1 MLEQCCNYSK
11 QCRNNV
17 ATLCCAKNRPCES
30 SLVTSPQSSLISIQ
44 TQTSL
49 IVSLRRGSLTWTFH
63 LSLTRLSTSCLGLL
77 FHESTFHFHAIL
89 NAASSKL
96 GHFRITGTG
105 AWRLSCNGSGHLG
118 THRWRG
124 WNGDRNSGRTM
135 TLYTW
140 EQSIANKR
148 ERWNDACNIASGVQ
162 YSDSGVQYRDD
173 TTTNKISHPDFDHNL
188 ILNERNKFQS
198 INNSGFY
205 FRLCFDSRWLHVR
218 MMTRLSSNW
227 SLWEQQNCL

>member
-30 SLVTSPQSSLISIQ
+30 SRVTSPQSSLISIQ

-49 IVSLRRGSLTWTFH
+49 VVSLRRGSLIWIFH
-63 LSLTRLSTSCLGLL
+63 LSLTRLSTSCLRLL
-77 FHESTFHFHAIL
+77 FHESAFHFHAIL
-89 NAASSKL
+89 NAAPSKL

-105 AWRLSCNGSGHLG
+105 AWRLSGNGSGHLG

-124 WNGDRNSGRTM
+124 WNGDRNSRRAM

-140 EQSIANKR
+140 EQSKQTKIMK
-148 ERWNDACNIASGVQ
+148 WCLQ
-162 YSDSGVQYRDD
+162 YCGRQWSTIPWWQ
-173 TTTNKISHPDFDHNL
+173 
-188 ILNERNKFQS
+188 LNQ
-198 INNSGFY
+198 
-205 FRLCFDSRWLHVR
+205 
-218 MMTRLSSNW
+218 
-227 SLWEQQNCL
+227 

>member
-30 SLVTSPQSSLISIQ
+30 SRVTSPQGSQISVQ

-63 LSLTRLSTSCLGLL
+63 LPLTRLSTSCLRLL
-77 FHESTFHFHAIL
+77 FHESAFHFHAIL
-89 NAASSKL
+89 NAAPSKL
-96 GHFRITGTG
+96 GHFSITGTG
-105 AWRLSCNGSGHLG
+105 AWSLSCNGSGHLG

-124 WNGDRNSGRTM
+124 WNGDRNSRRAM

-140 EQSIANKR
+140 EQSKQTKIMK
-148 ERWNDACNIASGVQ
+148 WCLQ
-162 YSDSGVQYRDD
+162 YCGRQ
-173 TTTNKISHPDFDHNL
+173 
-188 ILNERNKFQS
+188 
-198 INNSGFY
+198 
-205 FRLCFDSRWLHVR
+205 
-218 MMTRLSSNW
+218 W
-227 SLWEQQNCL
+227 STIPWWQFNQ

>member
-30 SLVTSPQSSLISIQ
+30 SRVTSPQSSLISIQ

-49 IVSLRRGSLTWTFH
+49 VVSLRRGSPIWIFH

-89 NAASSKL
+89 NASPSKL
-96 GHFRITGTG
+96 GHFCITGTG
-105 AWRLSCNGSGHLG
+105 AWSLSCNGSGHLG

-124 WNGDRNSGRTM
+124 WNGDRDSGRAM

-140 EQSIANKR
+140 EQNNEMMLAILQVEYNTPAVEYNTVMTLQPIKFHIQISIT
-148 ERWNDACNIASGVQ
+148 I
-162 YSDSGVQYRDD
+162 
-173 TTTNKISHPDFDHNL
+173 
-188 ILNERNKFQS
+188 
-198 INNSGFY
+198 
-205 FRLCFDSRWLHVR
+205 
-218 MMTRLSSNW
+218 
-227 SLWEQQNCL
+227 